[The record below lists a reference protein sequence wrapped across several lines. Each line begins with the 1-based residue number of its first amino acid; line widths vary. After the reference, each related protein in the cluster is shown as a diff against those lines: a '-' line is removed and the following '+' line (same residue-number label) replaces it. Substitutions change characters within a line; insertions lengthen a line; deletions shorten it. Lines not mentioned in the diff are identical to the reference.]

1 MDGRMKDEMKNGTG
15 QDLIR
20 FWDWVVEKG
29 LVKRATANAR
39 KTAVVEVLDALGEGT
54 SVDIRQ
60 LDVEEGLRRFENLK
74 SAKYTPHSLSTY
86 KSRFRK
92 AVAEYLAYLDNP
104 SEWRPDIKPRRA
116 RGEKPVVPSGSTMG
130 PRSRQDDS
138 RDTIPGAIAHPGGGA
153 RLIDYPFPVREGV
166 VAVLRLP
173 MDLRSSEASRL
184 ASWLSALAM
193 PDEQEDEAPF

>member
-1 MDGRMKDEMKNGTG
+1 MKNGTG
-15 QDLIR
+15 QDLVR

-39 KTAVVEVLDALGEGT
+39 KTAAVEVLDALGEGT

-60 LDVEEGLRRFENLK
+60 LDVEDALRRFENLK
-74 SAKYTPHSLSTY
+74 SAKYTPSSLSTY

-104 SEWRPDIKPRRA
+104 SGWRPGIKPRTV
-116 RGEKPVVPSGSTMG
+116 RGKKTAVPSGSTTG
-130 PRSRQDDS
+130 ARDQSHDDS
-138 RDTIPGAIAHPGGGA
+138 HDTMGASTAHPGGGP
-153 RLIDYPFPVREGV
+153 RLIDYPIPVREGV
-166 VAVLRLP
+166 VAVLKLP
-173 MDLRSSEASRL
+173 MDLRSSEARRL